1 MTGDSAGEVTL
12 LLNAWSR
19 GDETALERIIPLVYS
34 ELHHRAER
42 YMSREHGG
50 HTLQPTA
57 LLNEVYL
64 RLVDLS
70 QQDLKNRAQFFAIC
84 AQLMRR
90 ILVDFARSRHSQRRG
105 GGLRNLPLN
114 EAVAACSG
122 SSAEIIAVDDA
133 LNKLSA
139 FDARK
144 GRVVELRF
152 FAGLGVEETAQVLKV
167 SPETVKR
174 DWKMA
179 KVWLLRE
186 IGENTNRGA

>member
-12 LLNAWSR
+12 LLNAWTC

-34 ELHHRAER
+34 ELHRRAER
-42 YMSREHGG
+42 YMSHERGG
-50 HTLQPTA
+50 HTLQATA

-64 RLVDLS
+64 RLVDLP
-70 QQDLKNRAQFFAIC
+70 QRNWNNRSHFLAIC
-84 AQLMRR
+84 AHLMRR

-105 GGLRNLPLN
+105 GGACDLPLN
-114 EAVAACSG
+114 EAVVAFNQSP
-122 SSAEIIAVDDA
+122 AEIAAVDDA
-133 LNKLSA
+133 LKKLSA

-144 GRVVELRF
+144 SRVVELRF
-152 FAGLGVEETAQVLKV
+152 FAGLGVEETAEVLKV
-167 SPETVKR
+167 SPETVMR

-186 IGENTNRGA
+186 IRENTRDEA